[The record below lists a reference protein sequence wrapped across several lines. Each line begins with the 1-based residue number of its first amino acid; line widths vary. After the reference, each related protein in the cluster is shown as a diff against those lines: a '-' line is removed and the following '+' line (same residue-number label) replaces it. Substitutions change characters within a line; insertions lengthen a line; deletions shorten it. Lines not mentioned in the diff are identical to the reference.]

1 MQDLLIRLLCDDSEI
16 SGKVNELSRAMPGYQ
31 EMLEEFRA
39 AEAEAR
45 AVLGRELY
53 ERYSGAVAL
62 LNCYENR
69 AYYALGL
76 GLREA
81 LIRSLVL

>member
-1 MQDLLIRLLCDDSEI
+1 MQELLIRLLCDNSEI
-16 SGKVNELSRAMPGYQ
+16 SGKVCELSRARPGYG
-31 EMLEEFRA
+31 EMLEDFRA

-45 AVLGRELY
+45 AVLGRDLY
-53 ERYSGAVAL
+53 ERYSGAAAL

-81 LIRSLVL
+81 LIRSLTL